1 MKRLSKQSSIS
12 IFIKKIKSDSNLSET
27 IETINEEQ
35 TIEKNAIIESS
46 SKLICNDDISFFVNK
61 ILTDAE
67 HKLILTDFWIPP
79 NHYNFPIES
88 TRNLKFQS
96 TL

>member
-12 IFIKKIKSDSNLSET
+12 TFIKKNKISDSNLSET

-46 SKLICNDDISFFVNK
+46 SKLI
-61 ILTDAE
+61 
-67 HKLILTDFWIPP
+67 LTDFWIPP